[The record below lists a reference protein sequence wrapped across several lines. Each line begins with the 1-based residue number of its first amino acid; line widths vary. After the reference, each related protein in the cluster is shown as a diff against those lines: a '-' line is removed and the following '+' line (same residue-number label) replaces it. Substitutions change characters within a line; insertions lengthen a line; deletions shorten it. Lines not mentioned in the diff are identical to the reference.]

1 MDECDLSAACLCGE
15 LSVLDKSEA
24 GSLSVGRMKGSEDL
38 TTPTGGVCVGVTL
51 TGAKV
56 GSCLSK
62 VFAIRRGSINLLNLS
77 DHLRSNSS
85 ILESAE
91 DL

>member
-1 MDECDLSAACLCGE
+1 MDVCDLSAACLCGE
-15 LSVLDKSEA
+15 WLVLDKSDA

-51 TGAKV
+51 TGANV
-56 GSCLSK
+56 SSCLSS
-62 VFAIRRGSINLLNLS
+62 VFAIRRASNLLNLS